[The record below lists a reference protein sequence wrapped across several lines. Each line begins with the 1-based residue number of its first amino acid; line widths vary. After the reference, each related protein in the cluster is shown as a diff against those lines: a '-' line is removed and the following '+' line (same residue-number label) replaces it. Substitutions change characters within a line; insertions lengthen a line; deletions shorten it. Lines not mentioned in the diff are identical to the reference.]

1 MSVRSAMVSSTEPE
15 TLWITLGNFFV
26 TRFSLIVLFFLSL
39 FSFLYFVFFLLL
51 FFVLFQHYFSSF
63 FIISNFIWN
72 FQCKKYDMNL
82 KLSLRWLFLSQNHLR
97 QIWQIVEVCCD
108 VQGACQH
115 DYIELL
121 QNAGLIENTYQ
132 KDRTIDIRLHF
143 PTNVT
148 TLQLYLGWSLLISIY
163 YN

>member
-1 MSVRSAMVSSTEPE
+1 M
-15 TLWITLGNFFV
+15 

-63 FIISNFIWN
+63 FIISNFISN

-97 QIWQIVEVCCD
+97 QIRQIVEVRGLLRCPGCLTARLYRAFAKCRINRKHLPK
-108 VQGACQH
+108 GSNH
-115 DYIELL
+115 RYPSSFSNHRNHFTTLSWLKSSHFYLL
-121 QNAGLIENTYQ
+121 QLNLS
-132 KDRTIDIRLHF
+132 R
-143 PTNVT
+143 
-148 TLQLYLGWSLLISIY
+148 
-163 YN
+163 